1 MGKENALPYQMVQER
16 GRDTLISDFHSYR
29 TFAFDNSGYR
39 PPAWLEH
46 AVEDSIM
53 ARLPGTRAYLKQE
66 RGPPAILRT
75 RQKQRKV
82 WQRSFNARGVPTF
95 RPDTFQREALLILKL
110 SIRDPKVD
118 RVVARILRKFPPS
131 CYSVQTDRVAEFP
144 VYGSWSM
151 FVCGLRPAAH
161 VSVDKRSRSC
171 GASTWSMVGPMGTMP
186 VGFTCNW
193 LP

>member
-1 MGKENALPYQMVQER
+1 MRYPIKWYRNAVATLLFLFCLVGLVNCKR
-16 GRDTLISDFHSYR
+16 GPSGRQYDRSVDFHSYR

-53 ARLPGTRAYLKQE
+53 ARLRS
-66 RGPPAILRT
+66 RGLELTSNKNADLLLSYELDR
-75 RQKQRKV
+75 KQRKV

-118 RVVARILRKFPPS
+118 KVVWTSYAALPPTNSRERTLSKVDRVVARILRKFPP
-131 CYSVQTDRVAEFP
+131 
-144 VYGSWSM
+144 
-151 FVCGLRPAAH
+151 
-161 VSVDKRSRSC
+161 
-171 GASTWSMVGPMGTMP
+171 
-186 VGFTCNW
+186 
-193 LP
+193 